1 MANKRLVSVVLTLL
15 LLGLIMAQMAGLFVT
30 KLPQQLTPLSN
41 SINSVGSAATAT
53 VVNTRVPE
61 VVELV
66 GTIQTE
72 TEVTIAALVTA
83 RIKTITVGAGDRVT
97 EGHLL
102 IRLDN
107 DEFRTRLAQAE
118 QRLAGFQAQLTE
130 AVANFDRIESLYKSQ
145 VIARADFDQA
155 SAGRTAL
162 QASVGQARQ
171 AVKEA
176 QINLSYTEITAP
188 VAAQVIERLAEPGDT
203 ASVGLPLLTL
213 FNPQRMQLA
222 TQVPESM
229 IQHIEVGAPMTVW
242 VEAIDQQISAVVQ
255 EIVPV
260 ADPGSRSFLVRLAI
274 ATNTSIYP
282 GMFARLRLQV
292 ASVERIYIPLAAIT
306 QVGQIATV
314 EVLVQGQQVRRY
326 IRTGRKTRDAKIEVL
341 SGLRVGERYLSN
353 QPP

>member
-1 MANKRLVSVVLTLL
+1 MVNNKIVGVLVTLL
-15 LLGLIMAQMAGLFVT
+15 LLGLVMAQMAGLFVP
-30 KLPQQLTPLSN
+30 KLSQQLAPLTDSGGGQALN
-41 SINSVGSAATAT
+41 T
-53 VVNTRVPE
+53 VVNAQVPE

-83 RIKTITVGAGDRVT
+83 RIEAISVRAGDRVAQ
-97 EGHLL
+97 GRLL
-102 IRLDN
+102 IRLDS
-107 DEFRTRLAQAE
+107 DELRTRLAQAQ
-118 QRLAGFQAQLTE
+118 QRLAGLQAQLTE
-130 AVANFDRIESLYKSQ
+130 AAANFDRIESLFKNQ

-155 SAGRTAL
+155 SAIKTAL
-162 QASVGQARQ
+162 QASVDQAVQ

-203 ASVGLPLLTL
+203 ASVGLPLLKL

-229 IQHIEVGAPMTVW
+229 IRYIQLGASMQVF
-242 VEAIDQQISAVVQ
+242 VEAIDRQISAVVQ

-260 ADPGSRSFLVRLAI
+260 ADAGSRSFLVRLAI
-274 ATNTSIYP
+274 QANRDIYP
-282 GMFARLRLQV
+282 GMFARLRVVV
-292 ASVERIYIPLAAIT
+292 ASIDRIYIPAAAVT

-314 EVLVQGQQVRRY
+314 SVQVEGQLVRRY
-326 IRTGRKTRDAKIEVL
+326 IRTGRQGKGGKIEVL
-341 SGLRVGERYLSN
+341 SGLRVGEQFLSTVA
-353 QPP
+353 P